1 MHTSPSVVCCFL
13 TQQVRNREF
22 KTNSFLFLE
31 LKEHFFYFRSSQR
44 WGRLTPGGVCLRTLD
59 IPGQVCMCSDEP
71 AALQAPQRAH
81 RYSPFAHAPPAPL
94 PQRPGPGWGCCRACR
109 SARSR
114 ENGRKAELCEHQ
126 QAFERVCLT
135 LTFFSNFFFSE
146 SQPHPCFWG
155 WAGQGSEVK
164 TELTRPRLPAQP
176 PLVFLCLDS
185 ALSRLPVHH
194 GVPYGGSH
202 SK

>member
-1 MHTSPSVVCCFL
+1 MSLKQTLF
-13 TQQVRNREF
+13 
-22 KTNSFLFLE
+22 SFLSLKNIFFTSGPHRGGGGWPQAESAWGLWTFLDKSVCVRTS
-31 LKEHFFYFRSSQR
+31 LPHCRRRSA
-44 WGRLTPGGVCLRTLD
+44 RT
-59 IPGQVCMCSDEP
+59 VT
-71 AALQAPQRAH
+71 AL
-81 RYSPFAHAPPAPL
+81 FAHAPPAPL

-126 QAFERVCLT
+126 QAFERVFLT
-135 LTFFSNFFFSE
+135 LTLFSNFFFSE

-164 TELTRPRLPAQP
+164 TELTQPRLPAQP